1 MFRKLSQKLVDW
13 KNRARRHPL
22 ILRGARQV
30 GKTYLVREFARAE
43 FVHYL
48 ELNFEED
55 GTLSSLFA
63 SKRPETICELLQAKF
78 SVPIE
83 DGKSLV
89 FLDELQAAEPHVVE
103 SLRFFAEKR
112 PGLHLIAAGSL
123 LEFLLEEHDFP
134 MPVGRIEYMY
144 VAPMDFEEYLLAVGK
159 SGLMDW
165 LSKYEL
171 GDELP
176 DAIDEDLENAFR
188 RYLAVGGMPAVVEA
202 YAQGDIAGAQREQQ
216 LILSTY
222 HDDFPKYSNRV
233 PPARIQRVFS
243 AIPSM
248 VGTKLIYSRID
259 PDARAH
265 DLSVAFDVLRL
276 ARVVAKVRH
285 TPAIGIPIGNGA
297 DERTFKP
304 LFLDVGLVGRT
315 LGLRLTDYL
324 LDGDAL
330 LSNLGA
336 ICEQF
341 AGQHLLFSG
350 DEYEPPA
357 AYCWMRENRNASAEV
372 DYVVQIGNRLVPVE
386 IKGGKTGSMKGLHL
400 FLNERGCDFAVR
412 FNAARPSYLPDAY
425 AKDVLGRECRYRF
438 LSLPLYMICQF
449 RRHVD
454 QVLAGNA
461 KAIQPNGFQW

>member
-1 MFRKLSQKLVDW
+1 MFRKLSNKLVDW
-13 KNRARRHPL
+13 KNRVRRHPL

-30 GKTYLVREFARAE
+30 GKTYLVRELARTE

-55 GTLSSLFA
+55 RTLSSLFA
-63 SKRPETICELLQAKF
+63 SKRPEVICELLQARF
-78 SVPIE
+78 SIPIE
-83 DGKSLV
+83 DGKTLV
-89 FLDELQAAEPHVVE
+89 FLDELQAAEPYVVE
-103 SLRFFAEKR
+103 SLRYFAEKR

-159 SGLMDW
+159 SGLVDW

-171 GDELP
+171 GDEFP
-176 DAIDEDLENAFR
+176 DAIDEDLENTFR

-202 YAQGDIAGAQREQQ
+202 YAQGDISGAQREQQ

-222 HDDFPKYSNRV
+222 HDDFPKYSRRV
-233 PPARIQRVFS
+233 PPARIQKVFS
-243 AIPSM
+243 AIPSL
-248 VGTKLIYSRID
+248 VGAKLVYSRID
-259 PDARAH
+259 PDARSH

-276 ARVVAKVRH
+276 ARIVAKVRH
-285 TPAIGIPIGNGA
+285 TPATGIPIGNGA

-341 AGQHLLFSG
+341 AGQHLLFSR

-372 DYVVQIGNRLVPVE
+372 DYVIQVGNRLVPVE

-400 FLNERGCDFAVR
+400 FLNERNCDFAVR
-412 FNAARPSYLPDAY
+412 LNADRPSYLPDAC
-425 AKDVLGRECRYRF
+425 AKDALGRECRYRF
-438 LSLPLYMICQF
+438 LSLPLYMICQL

-454 QVLAGNA
+454 QVLTGRIE
-461 KAIQPNGFQW
+461 AIRPQK